1 MSTIYDA
8 IFGPV
13 TGAQVNQVMNSN
25 LVNALNQSREVG
37 KEEGY
42 QQGLEDAQADAWLK
56 DQQRARTTDFF
67 ASPAGITVVSVGAII
82 ILITVVF
89 FFGIKKK

>member
-1 MSTIYDA
+1 MYSA
-8 IFGPV
+8 IVG
-13 TGAQVNQVMNSN
+13 TTSGEIAGQVMNSN
-25 LVNALNQSREVG
+25 LVNALNGARNAG

-42 QQGLEDAQADAWLK
+42 QQGIEDAEADAWLK